1 MILYQIDIS
10 PLTAETALERFFAS
24 FDDGEPM
31 DPPLPFAHV
40 SEKTKGLNETE
51 QQQARDF
58 TSTIVRGV
66 VHHSDNIDEEITKAS
81 SKWRIERMARVDRN
95 ILRAGAFE
103 LLHLGQ
109 DVPRNVVINE
119 AVEIAKTFGTRESGA
134 FINGVLDKI
143 QA

>member
-1 MILYQIDIS
+1 MILYQIDVS

-24 FDDGEPM
+24 FDNSESM
-31 DPPLPFAHV
+31 DPPLPFAHEEQTAEKL
-40 SEKTKGLNETE
+40 SEKDQE
-51 QQQARDF
+51 QARVF

-66 VHHSDNIDEEITKAS
+66 VHHGEQIDEVITAAS
-81 SKWRIERMARVDRN
+81 SRWRLERMARVDRN

-103 LLHLGQ
+103 LLHMSKE
-109 DVPRNVVINE
+109 VPRNVVINE
-119 AVEIAKTFGTRESGA
+119 AVEIAKHFGTRESGA